1 MIKNLSRKEEYF
13 VSTEDE
19 ALDLIDDKRSG
30 KDGSFIIGQQMTE
43 KVNKYGVYFR
53 VLLEYR
59 FNTPAGIMEVS
70 DEEADTEPEDTETE
84 ENESEDE

>member
-19 ALDLIDDKRSG
+19 ALDLIDEKRAG
-30 KDGSFIIGQQMTE
+30 KDGSFIIDQQMTE

-59 FNTPAGIMEVS
+59 FNTPTGIMEVS
-70 DEEADTEPEDTETE
+70 DEENTTDDTDTE
-84 ENESEDE
+84 ENESEDEK

>member
-30 KDGSFIIGQQMTE
+30 KDGSFIINQQMTE
-43 KVNKYGVYFR
+43 KVNKYGAYYR

-70 DEEADTEPEDTETE
+70 DEENTTDDTPE
-84 ENESEDE
+84 ENESEDEE